1 MSTSRSTVA
10 GRPIR
15 ASIWRNASP
24 LGMIFAY
31 ALVAFYTLIFLIP
44 FGVAVWLSFQNWD
57 FIVSPKFVG
66 VRNYVRAFS
75 DGYFWQALKVTLL
88 FAASEI
94 ALALTLSLT
103 VAFFLSRVRSSLQ
116 RFFLGLYY
124 LPVVTPTLVSI
135 ILWRWLYLPGQ
146 GVFNSIL
153 TRLGLPPQPFMTSAD
168 QALWC
173 IVVMVVWAN
182 LGTGIVLYLAGIN
195 DIPEQLL
202 EAARLDGAGAWTQFR
217 FIVLPLLSP
226 VIFFNVVVS
235 VIGTV
240 QMFEQFYLMSGPGFS
255 TRTLALYTYQLGFQ
269 SVDLGYGAALSMLI
283 FLLLLVATLIQFR
296 SYRMGWEY

>member
-1 MSTSRSTVA
+1 MTTSHLTA
-10 GRPIR
+10 AAMPNRPSR
-15 ASIWRNASP
+15 WRNASP
-24 LGMIFAY
+24 LGMVFAY
-31 ALVAFYTLIFLIP
+31 SLVAFYTLIFIIP

-66 VRNYVRAFS
+66 IRNYVRAFS
-75 DGYFWQALKVTLL
+75 DGYFWQALRVTLV

-94 ALALTLSLT
+94 ALALALTLSI
-103 VAFFLSRVRSSLQ
+103 AFLLSRVRPGLQ

-153 TRLGLPPQPFMTSAD
+153 TGLGLPAQPFMTSAD

-182 LGTGIVLYLAGIN
+182 MGTGIVLYLAGIN

-217 FIVLPLLSP
+217 YVVLPLLSP

-240 QMFEQFYLMSGPGFS
+240 QMFEQFYLLSGPGFS

-269 SVDLGYGAALSMLI
+269 SINLGYGAALSMLI